1 MSISSSLSAIQE
13 FVSQL
18 RQFEPNDNGLKM
30 FEAVI
35 NRCVK
40 KDPKAKEEKVN
51 EAMRNFT
58 TQYLPFLEN
67 NMTLGIVPKDTT
79 INYDVQGKVHIP
91 IGTIISKSKSDRALL
106 TNIRKHLIIIG
117 ALVAG
122 PQSNQKKLKKLLKE
136 FAEVPSAPSASKGGG
151 GGGDDD
157 EEFDE
162 DDKAFFSTLP
172 QIPGMDMQALMK
184 VGKQSFGDMTPGASK
199 EEMVEKLKEG
209 VVGLLDSEMFQNLLA
224 TVTAKAE
231 NGELG
236 DVQGMQ
242 GMQQMMT
249 MGQGVM
255 AAMMAQQPKG

>member
-79 INYDVQGKVHIP
+79 INYDAQGKVHIP
-91 IGTIISKSKSDRALL
+91 IGTIISKSKSDRSLL

-136 FAEVPSAPSASKGGG
+136 FAEVPSAPSASKGGDG
-151 GGGDDD
+151 D

-184 VGKQSFGDMTPGASK
+184 VGKQSFGNMAPGASK

-209 VVGLLDSEMFQNLLA
+209 VVGLLDSEMFQNLLS

-242 GMQQMMT
+242 GMQQMMS

-255 AAMMAQQPKG
+255 AAMMAQQQPKG